1 MCIQHCNPFP
11 RPSANYSYLKALQ
24 LFHGLFSFFFSP
36 MTEGIN
42 HNSNGFWQALFKN
55 NKYIGKKKI
64 ACMLQN

>member
-42 HNSNGFWQALFKN
+42 HNSNGSLAST
-55 NKYIGKKKI
+55 I
-64 ACMLQN
+64 